1 MLISPMAAFG
11 LVEKGVFRSN
21 SPGPTDFAFLR
32 TLNLRTVVYLSPER
46 LIKPVLKQFE
56 ENGVRFVRPL
66 YCACC
71 VLRTV
76 YLVCAAQRLGR
87 RTSRRCSGKSRR
99 GHMAHAC

>member
-66 YCACC
+66 FCACC
-71 VLRTV
+71 VQRTV
-76 YLVCAAQRLGR
+76 YLVYI
-87 RTSRRCSGKSRR
+87 TSVVR
-99 GHMAHAC
+99 